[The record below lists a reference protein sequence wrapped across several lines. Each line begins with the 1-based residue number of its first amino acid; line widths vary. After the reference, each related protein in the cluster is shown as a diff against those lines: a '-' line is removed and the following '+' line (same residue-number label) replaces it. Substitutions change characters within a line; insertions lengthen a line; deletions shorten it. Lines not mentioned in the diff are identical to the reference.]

1 MDIIES
7 IWIEYN
13 RRVFTCEELSEI
25 LKNCGYSKRKIAKT
39 ICDAINEKRLGVV
52 SFKKTKKKPQ
62 SYRLIVIK

>member
-25 LKNCGYSKRKIAKT
+25 LKNCGYSKRKIAET
-39 ICDAINEKRLGVV
+39 IREGINKKKIGVIKK
-52 SFKKTKKKPQ
+52 KKTKKKPPPDK
-62 SYRLIVIK
+62 LLVIK